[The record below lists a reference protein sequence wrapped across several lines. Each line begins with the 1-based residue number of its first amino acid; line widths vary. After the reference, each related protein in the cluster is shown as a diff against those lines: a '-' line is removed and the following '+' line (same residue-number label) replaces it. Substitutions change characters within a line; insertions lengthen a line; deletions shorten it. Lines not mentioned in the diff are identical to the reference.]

1 MGLVGKYVNTE
12 TKQILEITEANNH
25 IGHFKGSLTVTV
37 RSSQKTLG
45 VTGHYHFL
53 HNTQP
58 QTLIVLQSIQDDG
71 DPGIYEAWAGV
82 ANGPDYPFLQLR
94 GGRGLVYDNGTA
106 EIEGLSGNFVKA

>member
-12 TKQILEITEANNH
+12 TDQILEITEAHDH

-37 RSSQKTLG
+37 RSSKKTLD

-82 ANGPDYPFLQLR
+82 ANGPGYHSLELN
-94 GGRGLVYDNGTA
+94 GARGLVYDNGTTVSEA
-106 EIEGLSGNFVKA
+106 LSGQFVKA